1 MADGDKRVTRSQA
14 TNNQPNNNL
23 LGFSDYLW
31 GARARTARSPT
42 PSPNPSPIPSTETNE
57 QVFFPSPETNSLP
70 PITHRVEMAES
81 DPLNTL
87 TTALSGLQVSSRKP
101 ELPPFDK
108 NSIQKWIRRVES
120 AYIRSGITSP
130 VEKFAFIE
138 SKFPVDEDPAVDE
151 FLFGEP
157 TEENWNNFCKY
168 LTQRYGKTKRQ
179 KVASI
184 LEPISMDGR
193 TPSQFFAKLKQN
205 YGDITLDDIV
215 KELCIRQLPTD
226 LQQTI
231 YKDTEDL
238 PAKETMSFADKYYN
252 PDGSRVHKKQPTVN
266 VVKANASQNA
276 TPFSQPFQDDRDD
289 DNNCEINAIG
299 NRGNPQRGRQNG
311 NNSARFDRSK
321 SRGRFYNNNNG
332 SNSNNNNNGGGFF
345 SGRNGNGNNGG
356 FQNRNNN
363 NNRQQDPS
371 LCFYHNMYGEKAKKC
386 DIGCAKSKPGNGLS
400 PRQ

>member
-1 MADGDKRVTRSQA
+1 MADGNA
-14 TNNQPNNNL
+14 
-23 LGFSDYLW
+23 
-31 GARARTARSPT
+31 
-42 PSPNPSPIPSTETNE
+42 
-57 QVFFPSPETNSLP
+57 
-70 PITHRVEMAES
+70 
-81 DPLNTL
+81 LNTL

-108 NSIQKWIRRVES
+108 NSIEKWIRRVES

-157 TEENWNNFCKY
+157 TTENWTAFCKY
-168 LTQRYGKTKRQ
+168 LTTRYGKTKRQ
-179 KVASI
+179 KVAAI

-215 KELCIRQLPTD
+215 KEICIRQLPTD

-252 PDGSRVHKKQPTVN
+252 PDGSRVHKKQPSVN
-266 VVKANASQNA
+266 AVKTTT
-276 TPFSQPFQDDRDD
+276 TPNFTQPFQEERDD
-289 DNNCEINAIG
+289 DNNGDVNAVRS
-299 NRGNPQRGRQNG
+299 RGNFQGNNRNG
-311 NNSARFDRSK
+311 NGYGNSRSK
-321 SRGRFYNNNNG
+321 SRNRFGNN
-332 SNSNNNNNGGGFF
+332 SYNNNNNG
-345 SGRNGNGNNGG
+345 NGNNNSGG
-356 FQNRNNN
+356 RSFNNNGASRNNN
-363 NNRQQDPS
+363 NNNKPQDPS
-371 LCFYHNMYGEKAKKC
+371 LCFYHNMYGEKARKC
-386 DIGCAKSKPGNGLS
+386 DIGCAKAKSGNGSS